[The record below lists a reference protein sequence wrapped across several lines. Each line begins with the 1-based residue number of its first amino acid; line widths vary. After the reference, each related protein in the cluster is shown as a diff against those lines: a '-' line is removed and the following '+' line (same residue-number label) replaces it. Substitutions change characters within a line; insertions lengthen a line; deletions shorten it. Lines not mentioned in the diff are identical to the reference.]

1 MAEDYLHGHHSSV
14 VSSHAR
20 RTAENSV
27 AYLLPHLRAG
37 MSLLDVGCGP
47 GTITVDLADRVA
59 PGRVVGLDASAVV
72 LELARTVA
80 AHRGRSD
87 IEFAT
92 GDAYALDAD
101 DAAFDVVH
109 AHQLL
114 HHLARPVDAIREF
127 GRVAGPEGIVALRE
141 VDYGGVVWFPE
152 IPAMAQWRDLFLRV
166 GHALGGEPSAGRR
179 LLAWANEAGLRDIQA
194 GASVWLYADA
204 EDRSWFADSWAQRA
218 TESDFAR
225 HALDH
230 GLADPGE
237 LQRIADGWR
246 EWAGSEDG
254 WLLMP
259 HGEILARGTAATE
272 ARAPA

>member
-14 VSSHAR
+14 VGSHAR

-27 AYLLPHLRAG
+27 GYLLPHLREG

-47 GTITVDLADRVA
+47 GTITVDLAERVA
-59 PGRVVGLDASAVV
+59 PGRVVGVDASAVA
-72 LELARTVA
+72 LEMARTVA
-80 AHRGRSD
+80 AQRNLSD
-87 IEFAT
+87 IVFAD
-92 GDAYALDAD
+92 GDAYALDAAD
-101 DAAFDVVH
+101 GEFDVVH

-114 HHLARPVDAIREF
+114 HHLGRPVDALREF
-127 GRVAGPEGIVALRE
+127 GRVAGADGIVALRE
-141 VDYGGVVWFPE
+141 VDYGGVVFFPE
-152 IPAMAQWRDLFLRV
+152 VPAMAEWRELFIRV

-179 LLAWANEAGLRDIQA
+179 LLGWAREAGLGDIRPS
-194 GASVWLYADA
+194 ASVWLYANP

-230 GLADPGE
+230 GLADRDALE
-237 LQRIADGWR
+237 RIARGWL
-246 EWAGSEDG
+246 EWAASEDG

-259 HGEILARGTAATE
+259 HGEILARGLTT
-272 ARAPA
+272 